1 MKCPL
6 DTHVELSSVQMHSES
21 GIQGKVQTGDTH
33 LGVISE
39 WFVEH
44 WSWMLLPGKCVQ
56 EKKRAYDKALSAP
69 NNQKTSWC

>member
-1 MKCPL
+1 MEKKSRVCYCHVKMKCPL

-39 WFVEH
+39 
-44 WSWMLLPGKCVQ
+44 
-56 EKKRAYDKALSAP
+56 
-69 NNQKTSWC
+69 

>member
-1 MKCPL
+1 MEKKSRVCYCHVKTKCPL

-39 WFVEH
+39 
-44 WSWMLLPGKCVQ
+44 
-56 EKKRAYDKALSAP
+56 
-69 NNQKTSWC
+69 